1 MAERKVGS
9 PDFEP
14 AVDPLLAQ
22 ALETLQAPGLLLGH
36 RVITPGDEH
45 ALSPAE
51 RAGREKATL
60 KVHRQSG
67 AVRILAR
74 QLLEQLGLPDA
85 ELPRLPNGAPKW
97 PDGVAGSLAHDRDVA
112 VAVVMYSDGSSFV
125 GIDVEPAEPLAAQGH
140 GGDLY
145 PRRATQVRRRP
156 PSKPCPVLR
165 QRGRLQGL
173 QFKNRA
179 VPGIS
184 GRRDRPGCR
193 QSCRERRI
201 NHAGLR
207 RDGPPRRCVGAPLRV
222 AGREF
227 GRPEGFQLIY
237 NARAPGYVAQL
248 VRAWHS

>member
-1 MAERKVGS
+1 MTERKVGS

-125 GIDVEPAEPLAAQGH
+125 GIDVEPAEPLPPKVMEEISTPGEQRKYDA
-140 GGDLY
+140 DLLQSRVLFCAKEAVY
-145 PRRATQVRRRP
+145 KAFN
-156 PSKPCPVLR
+156 SKT
-165 QRGRLQGL
+165 G
-173 QFKNRA
+173 QF
-179 VPGIS
+179 
-184 GRRDRPGCR
+184 
-193 QSCRERRI
+193 
-201 NHAGLR
+201 L
-207 RDGPPRRCVGAPLRV
+207 
-222 AGREF
+222 
-227 GRPEGFQLIY
+227 GFQDVEIDLDAGKAAVKGGLTMPVSVVTSPRVVAL
-237 NARAPGYVAQL
+237 ARYFE
-248 VRAWHS
+248 